1 MGQRAD
7 FKGFD
12 DYIECFVIGTHTD
25 SKGRTATYSEADL
38 LQMQKN
44 TPRRTAPIVIGHP
57 QANHPAYGW
66 NDDIKV
72 EGGKLSIKFDQV
84 NEDFAEMDK
93 NGAFK
98 KRSLSIGKN
107 QDGEYYIRHV
117 GWLGAKP
124 PAIKGLA
131 DVEYNDGKDAV
142 VYEFG
147 ETEAINELAY
157 LIQTVGNLLRGAR
170 EKIIEDSNVE
180 TADRIFP
187 DWQINSLQTAYESVS
202 ARLQTKLEVER
213 AYTEP
218 TDALSEYADV
228 LDQVVATVRAQIEA
242 NATVTAPPAV
252 EPDVVPAEFSE
263 REQTLQAENQALRQQ
278 LRQQVIEQQIN
289 GWQAAGKVLPADVSG
304 MAEFMGA
311 LANAEA
317 TFEFAEGDTQTSA
330 TPSQWFANYVE
341 RRAGLPLG
349 QEVAGGDAPPTV
361 RDDAQSI
368 KVAAQEYQDS
378 QKQKGIDI
386 DWTAAVVHV
395 TSQMQA
401 AE

>member
-131 DVEYNDGKDAV
+131 DVEYNDGEDAV

-330 TPSQWFANYVE
+330 TPSQWCANYVE

>member
-1 MGQRAD
+1 MGQQAN

-12 DYIECFVIGTHTD
+12 DYVEVFTAGTHTD
-25 SKGRTATYSEADL
+25 SKGITHTFSGNDL
-38 LQMQKN
+38 DQMVAN
-44 TPRRTAPIVIGHP
+44 TAPDTAPMVVGHP
-57 QANHPAYGW
+57 KMDAPAYGW
-66 NDDIKV
+66 AQAFKRDGDV
-72 EGGKLSIKFDQV
+72 LLAKFAQV
-84 NEDFAEMDK
+84 DADFAQMVADGK
-93 NGAFK
+93 FK
-98 KRSLSIGKN
+98 KRSISAAKN
-107 QDGEYYIRHV
+107 ADGQLYVKHI
-117 GWLGAKP
+117 GWLGAAA
-124 PAIKGLA
+124 PAVKGLK
-131 DVEYNDGKDAV
+131 DVQFSASDDDV
-142 VYEFG
+142 LMEFG
-147 ETEAINELAY
+147 EAEAINELAY

-170 EKIIEDSNVE
+170 EKIIADSDIE
-180 TADRIFP
+180 TADKVFP

-202 ARLQTKLEVER
+202 ARMQAKPDATL
-213 AYTEP
+213 AYAEP
-218 TDALSEYADV
+218 ADVLSEYADV
-228 LDQVVATVRAQIEA
+228 LDQIIATARAQIEA

-349 QEVAGGDAPPTV
+349 KEVAGGDAPPTV

-368 KVAAQEYQDS
+368 KVAAQEYQES